1 MSARQDTEGRIE
13 GFLRTNF
20 RIGPHHDGFARDV
33 DIFECGYVDSVG
45 VTELLGFLGAEF
57 EVEVPDEW
65 LLSDDFSTV
74 EGIAR
79 IVERLRSERDQ
90 GAWSGARTQR

>member
-13 GFLRTNF
+13 GFLRSRF
-20 RIGPHHDGFARDV
+20 KISPHHDGFARDV
-33 DIFECGYVDSVG
+33 DIFERGYVDSVG
-45 VTELLGFLGAEF
+45 VTELLEFLEAEF
-57 EVEVPDEW
+57 GVEVPDDW

-79 IVERLRSERDQ
+79 IVECLRGERDEVQ
-90 GAWSGARTQR
+90 

>member
-13 GFLRTNF
+13 AFLRTHFKISPDHN
-20 RIGPHHDGFARDV
+20 GFARNV
-33 DIFECGYVDSVG
+33 DIFERGYVDSVG
-45 VTELLGFLGAEF
+45 VTELLEFLGAEF
-57 EVEVPDEW
+57 EVEVPDDW

-79 IVERLRSERDQ
+79 IVECLRSERD
-90 GAWSGARTQR
+90 GDQR